1 MTYYESAENV
11 TITKARA
18 FKEFEKHGV
27 VCEWG
32 MFLSDMGDKE
42 EYKAQDVLAWLG
54 Y

>member
-1 MTYYESAENV
+1 MAYYESAED
-11 TITKARA
+11 ILISRERA
-18 FKEFEKHGV
+18 YEELGKHGV
-27 VCEWG
+27 SGEWE